1 ALDCAVAAA
10 VHPFYVASTRE
21 MRAAGR
27 PVVGSAPVGVEGT
40 AAWLEAVGRAA
51 GVPESAIGA
60 AKAAALPAVAAAL
73 ERNPVRGRITV
84 SGYEG
89 SELLVARLLVEA
101 GAEVPYV
108 GTACPRTEWS
118 DPDREWLEARGCHV
132 QFRASLEQDLAA
144 VRGARPDLA
153 IGTTPVVQKA
163 KEDGTPALYFTNL
176 ISARPLF
183 GPAGAGGFAQTVAK
197 AVGGRER
204 LGRMRA
210 FFAGV
215 GTGDSAGYGHEGV
228 PKPRPKAAERNAA
241 ARGGTAVT
249 GAGKRRGVGSTGE
262 EVG

>member
-1 ALDCAVAAA
+1 
-10 VHPFYVASTRE
+10 
-21 MRAAGR
+21 R
-27 PVVGSAPVGVEGT
+27 PVVASGPVGVDGT

-51 GVPESAIGA
+51 GVSAEA
-60 AKAAALPAVAAAL
+60 SKARMLPAIRAAL
-73 ERNPVRGRITV
+73 EANPLRARVTV

-89 SELLVARLLVEA
+89 SELLVARLLSEA

-228 PKPRPKAAERNAA
+228 PRPRPRAAERNAA